1 MRFRASGRSSKEAKI
16 HAKSNSEDD
25 RIKKSK
31 TANFLHPSLVKSL
44 LLGSNGGQEGVQM
57 GARINFETLIR
68 AMSAFDPDN
77 KESGL
82 LWGGGGG
89 PGGGRRHGI
98 GRRQNQYFAPD
109 VDRGAQ
115 N

>member
-1 MRFRASGRSSKEAKI
+1 
-16 HAKSNSEDD
+16 
-25 RIKKSK
+25 
-31 TANFLHPSLVKSL
+31 
-44 LLGSNGGQEGVQM
+44 
-57 GARINFETLIR
+57 
-68 AMSAFDPDN
+68 MSAFDPDN

-82 LWGGGGG
+82 LWEGGGG
-89 PGGGRRHGI
+89 PLGGRGPGI